1 MRASSI
7 LFLFAAGDALAG
19 CPMAYLRRRQVSI
32 PNLPLSQNEGNSGPI
47 DSTTFSASEQYV
59 NVKPGSANEYR
70 DPGTN
75 DKRGPCPGLNAA
87 ANHGFLPRNG
97 LPNIQQ
103 TVTGLGAAYGFGP
116 EFAAA
121 LAVIAIALTGD
132 PVGQKWSIGGPFAPV
147 LGGLLSTPEGI
158 SFSHN
163 TYESD
168 ASIVR
173 SDAYLNNGDAFSV
186 QLPLV
191 EDLLAKAVDNE
202 FTLDILR
209 THNKE
214 RHDFSVANN
223 PYFFQAPFAG
233 LVPPIA
239 HHFVVNLMSNHSAER
254 PNGFLTTEV
263 FKSFFAISGQ
273 PGNLVWNPGKE
284 RIPENWYRRP
294 SSNPY
299 DAARAAADVAI
310 LATRYPSVV
319 RVGGNTGTVN
329 SFTGVNLG
337 DITGGVYNAQTLLE
351 GNNALCFAFQAAQ
364 QGIPSVLS
372 GLLSNLGP
380 IIALVGQFV
389 NPVTSA
395 LNCPALNTFN
405 QSAFNQ
411 YPGAG
416 YRPRP

>member
-1 MRASSI
+1 MRN
-7 LFLFAAGDALAG
+7 LK
-19 CPMAYLRRRQVSI
+19 RQI

-47 DSTTFSASEQYV
+47 DSLTFSASEQYV
-59 NVKPGSANEYR
+59 NTQSGSGHEYQ
-70 DPGTN
+70 DPGPN

-87 ANHGFLPRNG
+87 ANHNFLPRSG
-97 LPNIQQ
+97 VPNIQQ
-103 TVTGLGAAYGFGP
+103 TVNGLAAAYGFGQ

-121 LAVIAIALTGD
+121 LSVIAIALTGD
-132 PVGQKWSIGGPFAPV
+132 PLGQRWSIGGPFSPALP
-147 LGGLLSTPEGI
+147 LLSSPRGI

-163 TYESD
+163 SYESD

-173 SDAYLNNGDAFSV
+173 QDAYLNNGDAVSV
-186 QLPLV
+186 ILSRFQ
-191 EDLLAKAVDNE
+191 DLYAKAENNE

-214 RHDFSVANN
+214 VHDYSVANN

-254 PNGFLTTEV
+254 PNGFLTREV
-263 FKSFFAISGQ
+263 LKSFFAISG
-273 PGNLVWNPGKE
+273 PDNALVWNRGKE
-284 RIPENWYRRP
+284 RIPDNWYRRP

-299 DAARAAADVAI
+299 DAARAGADVAI

-319 RVGGNTGTVN
+319 RVGGNTGTTN
-329 SFTGVNLG
+329 SFVGVNVG
-337 DITGGVYNAQTLLE
+337 DITGGVYTATTLLQ

-364 QGIPSVLS
+364 QGIPDALRGVVSAI
-372 GLLSNLGP
+372 GP
-380 IIALVGQFV
+380 IVALVAQFI
-389 NPVTSA
+389 NPVTSS

-411 YPGAG
+411 YPGAS
-416 YRPRP
+416 YNPTP

>member
-1 MRASSI
+1 MAFMRN
-7 LFLFAAGDALAG
+7 
-19 CPMAYLRRRQVSI
+19 MKRQA

-59 NVKPGSANEYR
+59 NVKPGTTNEYK
-70 DPGTN
+70 DPGTS

-103 TVTGLGAAYGFGP
+103 TVDGLAAAYGLGR

-121 LAVIAIALTGD
+121 LAVIAITLTGD
-132 PVGQKWSIGGPFAPV
+132 PLSQTWSIGGPFTPL

-163 TYESD
+163 AYESD
-168 ASIVR
+168 ASVVR
-173 SDAYLNNGDAFSV
+173 QDAYLNNGDAVSV
-186 QLPLV
+186 QIPQV
-191 EDLLAKAVDNE
+191 QSLLNKAVNNE
-202 FTLDILR
+202 LTLDILR

-214 RHDFSVANN
+214 KHDYSIANN
-223 PYFFQAPFAG
+223 PYFFQGPFAG

-239 HHFVVNLMSNHSAER
+239 HHFVVNFMSNHSAER
-254 PNGFLTTEV
+254 PNGYLTTEM
-263 FKSFFAISGQ
+263 FKSFFSVSNDSS
-273 PGNLVWNPGKE
+273 GNLVWNRGKE
-284 RIPENWYRRP
+284 RIPDNWYRRP

-310 LATRYPSVV
+310 LATRYPSIVA
-319 RVGGNTGTVN
+319 VGGNTGTVN
-329 SFTGVNLG
+329 SFTGVDLGNL
-337 DITGGVYNAQTLLE
+337 TGGVYDAQTLLQ

-364 QGIPSVLS
+364 QGIPSALS
-372 GLLSNLGP
+372 GIISNIGP
-380 IIALVGQFV
+380 IVQLVGNYV

-395 LNCPALNTFN
+395 LNCPALNSFN

-411 YPGAG
+411 FPGAG
-416 YRPRP
+416 YRPGPPSL